1 MTGNAV
7 VESDRNFH
15 RDEQMT
21 MARMMEETSTLNAMN
36 SRRTLVQKRSSAS
49 CLMLEIG
56 PVMGSC
62 CRMDRLR

>member
-7 VESDRNFH
+7 VESDKNFR

-21 MARMMEETSTLNAMN
+21 MARRMEETSTLNARN
-36 SRRTLVQKRSSAS
+36 ARRTLAQKRSSAS